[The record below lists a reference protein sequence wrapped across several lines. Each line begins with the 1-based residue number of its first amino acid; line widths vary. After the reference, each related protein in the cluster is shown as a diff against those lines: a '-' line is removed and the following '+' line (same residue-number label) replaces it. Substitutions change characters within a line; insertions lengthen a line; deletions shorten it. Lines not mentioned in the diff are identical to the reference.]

1 MTDETADL
9 RADAGMRL
17 NPAERRLL
25 GGMPLHAITSVHGET
40 GLRERLAIEIAQFP
54 GSDRS
59 RTADALALASQLHA
73 ADRRQREPYANHL
86 LRVTIRILS
95 HYRVTDAD
103 VACAALLHDAVEDHA
118 VGIAPNGGRQAA
130 VAVLAGG
137 SADVPPRW
145 SPRSPTP
152 NGSPATT
159 STSNTASTSWPA
171 CVPARGRG

>member
-54 GSDRS
+54 ASDRA

-73 ADRRQREPYANHL
+73 ADRRQREP
-86 LRVTIRILS
+86 
-95 HYRVTDAD
+95 
-103 VACAALLHDAVEDHA
+103 
-118 VGIAPNGGRQAA
+118 
-130 VAVLAGG
+130 
-137 SADVPPRW
+137 
-145 SPRSPTP
+145 TP
-152 NGSPATT
+152 
-159 STSNTASTSWPA
+159 STCSE
-171 CVPARGRG
+171 